1 MQSGETAY
9 AISRRYG
16 ISFDELCAV
25 NGGKDA
31 LSRLSPG
38 QVLKIPSGGTT
49 AVAQKSSG
57 TSQKTAPATSKV
69 AEYSVQSGETLWSIS
84 RKFNMK
90 PMELLALNGMD
101 QSTRVKVGD
110 TVKVIRNK

>member
-1 MQSGETAY
+1 MKLEKWSGLLKKYRLALLVVLLGVVLMLLPT
-9 AISRRYG
+9 
-16 ISFDELCAV
+16 
-25 NGGKDA
+25 GG
-31 LSRLSPG
+31 S
-38 QVLKIPSGGTT
+38 T
-49 AVAQKSSG
+49 AVAQSSKPAPK
-57 TSQKTAPATSKV
+57 TSAVAAAPRSTARV

-110 TVKVIRNK
+110 TVKVIRNN

>member
-1 MQSGETAY
+1 MLNIPA
-9 AISRRYG
+9 
-16 ISFDELCAV
+16 
-25 NGGKDA
+25 GK
-31 LSRLSPG
+31 G
-38 QVLKIPSGGTT
+38 T
-49 AVAQKSSG
+49 AVAQNA
-57 TSQKTAPATSKV
+57 APARKAQPAPSRAPASRV
-69 AEYSVQSGETLWSIS
+69 AEYSVQNGETLWSIS